1 MIQSPQTK
9 EDFKMSLGFKKVLF
23 FGFIF
28 IFALGISGNIAM
40 AIDKTTAH
48 APTQEAP
55 SHFEIIFQNENEFGN
70 LRVSTG
76 TSFHSPDGTL
86 LVDAE
91 GQAWAVEGVELADN
105 TNVLV
110 VLSNNNTMNN
120 IYDDV
125 VVGMYRVVQ

>member
-1 MIQSPQTK
+1 MKNKYVSDDGFLRTMIAL
-9 EDFKMSLGFKKVLF
+9 FLIGIFVLGFCGLA
-23 FGFIF
+23 FIV
-28 IFALGISGNIAM
+28 IP
-40 AIDKTTAH
+40 H
-48 APTQEAP
+48 ASHCAVEP
-55 SHFEIIFQNENEFGN
+55 SHFEVIFQDENEFGN

-91 GQAWAVEGVELADN
+91 GQAWAVEGVELADD

-110 VLSNNNTMNN
+110 MINNNNTTNN

-125 VVGMYRVVQ
+125 IVGMYRVAQ

>member
-1 MIQSPQTK
+1 MKKHLTAIGLLILIYIPFAILLAVSAGYFHENNQETLPQ
-9 EDFKMSLGFKKVLF
+9 DMPSNFK
-23 FGFIF
+23 
-28 IFALGISGNIAM
+28 
-40 AIDKTTAH
+40 
-48 APTQEAP
+48 
-55 SHFEIIFQNENEFGN
+55 IIFQNENEMGN
-70 LRVSTG
+70 LRVSIG

-110 VLSNNNTMNN
+110 VLSNNNTIDN

-125 VVGMYRVVQ
+125 VVGMYGVVQ

>member
-1 MIQSPQTK
+1 
-9 EDFKMSLGFKKVLF
+9 MSFDFKKVLV

-28 IFALGISGNIAM
+28 IFALGISGSLTLAL
-40 AIDKTTAH
+40 DKTMANS
-48 APTQEAP
+48 PTQEAP

-91 GQAWAVEGVELADN
+91 GQAWAVEDVELADD
-105 TNVLV
+105 TNVV
-110 VLSNNNTMNN
+110 VVMSDNNTANN

-125 VVGMYRVVQ
+125 VVGMYRVAQ

>member
-1 MIQSPQTK
+1 MKRHLIAIG
-9 EDFKMSLGFKKVLF
+9 LLF
-23 FGFIF
+23 L
-28 IFALGISGNIAM
+28 IFAPFALLLAVGGGCFQKDN
-40 AIDKTTAH
+40 
-48 APTQEAP
+48 QEVSSQEVP
-55 SHFEIIFQNENEFGN
+55 SHFEIIFQDENEFGN

-91 GQAWAVEGVELADN
+91 GQAWAVEGVELADDE
-105 TNVLV
+105 NVLV
-110 VLSNNNTMNN
+110 MISNNNTTNN

>member
-1 MIQSPQTK
+1 MNF
-9 EDFKMSLGFKKVLF
+9 DFKKVLV

-28 IFALGISGNIAM
+28 IFALGISGSLTLALDEAM
-40 AIDKTTAH
+40 TNS
-48 APTQEAP
+48 PTQEAP
-55 SHFEIIFQNENEFGN
+55 SHFEIIFQDENEFGN

-91 GQAWAVEGVELADN
+91 GQAWAVEGVELADDED
-105 TNVLV
+105 VLV

>member
-1 MIQSPQTK
+1 MKRHLIAIGLFFFIYAPIALLVAVGGGCFHGDNQEVSPQ
-9 EDFKMSLGFKKVLF
+9 EV
-23 FGFIF
+23 
-28 IFALGISGNIAM
+28 
-40 AIDKTTAH
+40 
-48 APTQEAP
+48 P

-76 TSFHSPDGTL
+76 TSFHSPDGAL

-110 VLSNNNTMNN
+110 VLSNNNTTNN

-125 VVGMYRVVQ
+125 VVGMYRVAQ

>member
-1 MIQSPQTK
+1 MKNKYVSNDGFLRTMIAL
-9 EDFKMSLGFKKVLF
+9 FLIGIFVLGFCGLA
-23 FGFIF
+23 FIV
-28 IFALGISGNIAM
+28 IPYTSHC
-40 AIDKTTAH
+40 T
-48 APTQEAP
+48 EES
-55 SHFEIIFQNENEFGN
+55 SHFEIIFQDENEFGN
-70 LRVSTG
+70 LRVSAG
-76 TSFHSPDGTL
+76 TTFHSPDGTL

-125 VVGMYRVVQ
+125 IVGMYRVVQ

>member
-1 MIQSPQTK
+1 
-9 EDFKMSLGFKKVLF
+9 MSLGFKKGLF

-40 AIDKTTAH
+40 AMDKATTH
-48 APTQEAP
+48 EPIQEAP

-76 TSFHSPDGTL
+76 TSFHSPDGAL

-91 GQAWAVEGVELADN
+91 GQAWAVEGVELADD
-105 TNVLV
+105 TTVIV
-110 VLSNNNTMNN
+110 VFSDNNTTNN

-125 VVGMYRVVQ
+125 VVGMYRVAQ